1 MVVGGGKYQYVYLH
15 FFGHKIVIFF
25 SFDEKKNSVQRLYRQ
40 VQEHNTQVDMKQEAR
55 LIFYLTYLY
64 EQMILVPPHCTLH
77 CIMGQK
83 HFTQS
88 QQRRMEVLCA
98 YVYNIL
104 HTSKQLNVQQPTR
117 GWGVLSD
124 KVLFTPSEKRSS
136 PEVGFFLEL
145 CNLCV
150 TYAQHDSLSLFER
163 FLFFFFF
170 IHRNSW
176 KLFLEQCS
184 EIYQFC
190 YFTLGSPKKRS
201 ELRLNQYC

>member
-1 MVVGGGKYQYVYLH
+1 
-15 FFGHKIVIFF
+15 
-25 SFDEKKNSVQRLYRQ
+25 
-40 VQEHNTQVDMKQEAR
+40 MKQEAR

-64 EQMILVPPHCTLH
+64 EQMILVPPHILIVR
-77 CIMGQK
+77 CIALWVK
-83 HFTQS
+83 STSHRA
-88 QQRRMEVLCA
+88 RREEWRF
-98 YVYNIL
+98 YVHMYNIL

-117 GWGVLSD
+117 EGWGVLLDTKFSSHPQ
-124 KVLFTPSEKRSS
+124 KKRSS